1 MIVCAT
7 RGGHTSEAAQD
18 LAIRL
23 AQENDE
29 ELVFLYVADTG
40 VLARTSDRRPHE
52 IAHDLTRL
60 GEFILT
66 IAQERAEAA
75 GVRHVR
81 WEVRLGSMR
90 QEVRK
95 YIEEAG
101 ADKLVLGRP
110 VSQGGAQ
117 VFSPSGLVNFAAE
130 LQAQTGVEVFMPESG
145 PEE

>member
-7 RGGHTSEAAQD
+7 RGGQASQAAQE
-18 LAIRL
+18 LAIKL
-23 AQENDE
+23 AKENDE
-29 ELVFLYVADTG
+29 ELVFLYVADTD
-40 VLARTSDRRPHE
+40 VLARTSDTRPHE

-60 GEFILT
+60 GEFILI

-75 GVRHVR
+75 GVHKVR

-90 QEVRK
+90 TQIREYVEEV
-95 YIEEAG
+95 G

-110 VSQGGAQ
+110 VRRGDEQA
-117 VFSPSGLVNFAAE
+117 FSPSGLDEFAVE
-130 LQAQTGVEVFMPESG
+130 LEKETGVQVLMPESE